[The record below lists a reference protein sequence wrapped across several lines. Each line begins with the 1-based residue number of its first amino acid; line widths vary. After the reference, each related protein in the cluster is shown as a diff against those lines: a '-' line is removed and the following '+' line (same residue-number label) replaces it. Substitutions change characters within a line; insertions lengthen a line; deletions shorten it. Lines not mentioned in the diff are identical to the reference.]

1 MSDNTMSDTN
11 PLTSPPMRPK
21 RRLSGGSSSHWAL
34 PRPRRHPLPCQRTPV
49 PLTAS
54 NADTAH
60 WGNTNPPENRVHA
73 HRGTIRVA
81 IIRTIADDPADRV
94 PDVRKWWMRAA
105 SVPDDTLSYTWE
117 IAHGWPLPLIS
128 SGALGTV
135 NPDATTTDT
144 SWGHDRPSIKRL
156 TIHMPARPA
165 NTTIMLGLPMQ
176 YPTRIIWRGLIAN
189 TLFYALIVWLLLA
202 LLAASRRALRRKRN
216 KCEWCAYSLA
226 GLDSATRCPECGCAV
241 RRPAPSPLEGEGG
254 REATG

>member
-1 MSDNTMSDTN
+1 
-11 PLTSPPMRPK
+11 MRPK
-21 RRLSGGSSSHWAL
+21 RRLSGRFFFRTGLCLALGVILSLATAL
-34 PRPRRHPLPCQRTPV
+34 PFLW
-49 PLTAS
+49 TAS
-54 NADTAH
+54 IDADTAH